1 MKSAILKRLDN
12 SNKHISKD
20 TIGVLGFIWGGGC
33 FVLFCI
39 AVIRQLI
46 EVPNWTPDSKGSDLR
61 LQSKGTEVG
70 SWNSS

>member
-1 MKSAILKRLDN
+1 M
-12 SNKHISKD
+12 
-20 TIGVLGFIWGGGC
+20 GGGGC